1 MTSGRD
7 WAKWYFDKAAPH
19 LQAALDASPIA
30 THTLEHVRAA
40 IEGNEAQLWPVTD
53 AAVVTEI
60 VAYPTGAKVL
70 SYWLAGGNLESI
82 VRLHRF
88 AIEPFAI
95 DRKCAGIEVKG
106 RRGWARTLREQGFEA
121 PAGTY
126 FVKRL

>member
-1 MTSGRD
+1 MTSGPN
-7 WAKWYFDKAAPH
+7 WVHWHFAKAAPH
-19 LQAALDASPIA
+19 LRAALEAEPIQ

-40 IEGNEAQLWPVTD
+40 IEANEAQLWPMSD

-60 VAYPTGAKVL
+60 KVYPTGARML
-70 SYWLAGGNLESI
+70 SYWLAGGSLESI
-82 VRLHRF
+82 IRLHRF

-95 DRKCAGIEVKG
+95 DKKCVGIEVKG
-106 RRGWARTLREQGFEA
+106 RRGWARTLREQGFEP